1 MTRDYTMRRERKG
14 QYSPTIL
21 NEGEMPKP
29 KRLKALCRLANKLH
43 KELLD
48 AKEPTKTI
56 ALKDPRT
63 VQTYYETLALYKIT
77 LTQVED
83 MVKFLE
89 EALF

>member
-1 MTRDYTMRRERKG
+1 MTRDYTTRSKRIG
-14 QYSPTIL
+14 QYAPTIL
-21 NEGEMPKP
+21 KEGELPTP
-29 KRLKALCRLANKLH
+29 RRLKALCRLTNKFH
-43 KELLD
+43 KELLN
-48 AKEPTKTI
+48 AKEPTRVI

-63 VQTYYETLALYKIT
+63 AQRYYETLALYKIT